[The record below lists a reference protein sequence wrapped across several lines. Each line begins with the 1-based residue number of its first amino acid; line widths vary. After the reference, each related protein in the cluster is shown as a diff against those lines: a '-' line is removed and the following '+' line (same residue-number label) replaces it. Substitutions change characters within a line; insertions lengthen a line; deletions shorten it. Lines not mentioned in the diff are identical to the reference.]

1 LGALGVAS
9 PPEPLARDPRFRRL
23 GLSALANMV
32 GQTGEGVVLGWLALE
47 LTDSPLA
54 VGVALA
60 MRMVPLLLVGLPAGA
75 LADRV
80 ERVRAMRWSAAVMA
94 GAAGGAGLLA
104 LTGVVAYWHLLAL
117 TFVVGAARAVNQAVR
132 QGYAHDVVGRD
143 RLVSGMARLALAARV
158 GGLAGSLAVGALI
171 AALGPGVGYLA
182 AAAGYLVSAG
192 VLPRPEPPR
201 PLPPAGRPSLWANVA
216 VLLRAVQAE
225 RTLALLLL
233 LTAGAEIFGF
243 SYMTV
248 LPSLARDV
256 LGVGPEGLGAMTG
269 LRLLGGIGAIL
280 LVSALTPGRGT
291 GLLFLVILA
300 VFGGGLIALGAAGS
314 FAGVLA
320 ILIVVDAMGALSDVL
335 SQSLV
340 LLAVSGE
347 LRSGAAGAWVVAV
360 GTAPLGQL
368 QIGALAAA
376 LGVGA
381 ALAVN
386 GGALVLL
393 AGLVGLSPRI
403 RRL

>member
-1 LGALGVAS
+1 
-9 PPEPLARDPRFRRL
+9 
-23 GLSALANMV
+23 MV

-54 VGVALA
+54 VGVAMA
-60 MRMVPLLLVGLPAGA
+60 MRMGPLLLVGLPAGA
-75 LADRV
+75 LADRI
-80 ERVRAMRWSAAVMA
+80 ERVGAIRWSAGVMA
-94 GAAGGAGLLA
+94 GGCAGAGVLA
-104 LTGVVAYWHLLAL
+104 LAGAVAYWHLLVL

-132 QGYAHDVVGRD
+132 QGYAHDLVGRE
-143 RLVSGMARLALAARV
+143 RLVSGMAQLALAARV
-158 GGLAGSLAVGALI
+158 GGLAGSLVVGALI

-182 AAAGYLVSAG
+182 AAAGFLASAW
-192 VLPRPEPPR
+192 VLPRPEPPA
-201 PLPPAGRPSLWANVA
+201 PPPPAGGGSMRAGVA
-216 VLLRAVQAE
+216 GLLRAVQAE

-233 LTAGAEIFGF
+233 LTAGAEILGF

-269 LRLLGGIGAIL
+269 LRLVGGIAAIL
-280 LVSALTPGRGT
+280 LVSAVTPTRGT
-291 GLLFLVILA
+291 GLLFLVGLG
-300 VFGGGLIALGAAGS
+300 VFGGGLIALGAAGT

-320 ILIVVDAMGALSDVL
+320 ILVVVDAMGALSDVL

-340 LLAVSGE
+340 LLAVSRE
-347 LRSGAAGAWVVAV
+347 LRSRAAGAWVVAV

-368 QIGALAAA
+368 QIGGLAVA

-386 GGALVLL
+386 GAGLLLL
-393 AGLVGLSPRI
+393 AALVGLSPRI